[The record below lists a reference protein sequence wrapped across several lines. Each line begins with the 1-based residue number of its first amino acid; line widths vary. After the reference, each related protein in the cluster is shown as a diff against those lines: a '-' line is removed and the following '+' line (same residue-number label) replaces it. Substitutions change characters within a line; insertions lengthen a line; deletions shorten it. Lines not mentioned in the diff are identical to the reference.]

1 MDAVDTVGCFLIY
14 PLTRVVVS
22 RACTIPVCCG
32 HIVHQRLE
40 IFLIDLRLSAYTLRR
55 VNIVR
60 HSLLCAQKVNR
71 HLFPLTRVREAISLF
86 NDVWSEYLSLAT
98 YSVLIL

>member
-1 MDAVDTVGCFLIY
+1 MDAVDTIGCFLIY

-22 RACTIPVCCG
+22 RAGTIPVCCG

-86 NDVWSEYLSLAT
+86 DDVRSEYLSLAT